1 MVIIINTKDDTIK
14 INTTEE
20 TTTTETKFLAVEDV
34 INYIRNL
41 AQYKP
46 TETEEEKF
54 NALWNHNKGP
64 F

>member
-20 TTTTETKFLAVEDV
+20 TTTTETGFLTVEDV
-34 INYIRNL
+34 VNYIRNL
-41 AQYKP
+41 AQYNPK
-46 TETEEEKF
+46 TTEEKF
-54 NALWNHNKGP
+54 NSLWNHNGP

>member
-20 TTTTETKFLAVEDV
+20 TTTTETGFLTVENV
-34 INYIRNL
+34 INYIRSL

-46 TETEEEKF
+46 NPTEEEKF
-54 NALWNHNKGP
+54 NSLWNNKGP